1 MNRVVVSAKI
11 EEVKLFRKRNIAI
24 HSGEGFVFKSFQP
37 KSIPPSF
44 VNLRLNLGADVQLLE
59 LLIFCIGMHTV
70 TQEYINQIM
79 VWISP
84 AHSTCETRM
93 TKAVG

>member
-24 HSGEGFVFKSFQP
+24 HSGEGSVFKSFQP
-37 KSIPPSF
+37 QSITPRF
-44 VNLRLNLGADVQLLE
+44 VYLGLNLRADVQLLE
-59 LLIFCIGMHTV
+59 LLIFCIGMHAV

-79 VWISP
+79 VWIGP

-93 TKAVG
+93 TKTVG